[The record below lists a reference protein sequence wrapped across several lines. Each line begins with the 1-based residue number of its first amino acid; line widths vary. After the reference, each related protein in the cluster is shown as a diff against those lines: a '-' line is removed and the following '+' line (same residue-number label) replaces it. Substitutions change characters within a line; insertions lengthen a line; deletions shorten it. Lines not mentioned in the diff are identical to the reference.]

1 MNFSFTPPSS
11 SETPGVS
18 PVSMSSSQADVP
30 KPTLAPMGEPARGS
44 YNNTPNAK
52 SLLTRILTLIF
63 GVLLLIT
70 VGLFIYQWYLQAQIE
85 SKKQALATFE
95 SQLASVPLQDIRK
108 LSARLKAANQLIKDH
123 PFANVMFKVIEDSVE
138 NNIIF
143 SKFTIQ
149 NDLTAVAYIGTLEG
163 VAPDYKSIVQQI
175 ETFRREPYSQYMSQI
190 QVKNLRPDSSG
201 KVSFAV
207 TFNAAIR
214 GILPEEVIF
223 REEISTPETVPQ
235 NGGAFGTSTNPQGS
249 FGNPSTQ

>member
-1 MNFSFTPPSS
+1 MNFSFT
-11 SETPGVS
+11 S
-18 PVSMSSSQADVP
+18 PSSSQASGSSP
-30 KPTLAPMGEPARGS
+30 MSMSSTQTEAPAPTLAPMGEPARGS
-44 YNNTPNAK
+44 YNNTPDTK
-52 SLLTRILTLIF
+52 SLLTRALTTIF
-63 GVLLLIT
+63 GILLLIT

-85 SKKQALATFE
+85 GKKQALATFE

-149 NDLTAVAYIGTLEG
+149 NDLTALAYIGTLEG
-163 VAPDYKSIVQQI
+163 VAPDYRSIVQQI
-175 ETFRREPYSQYMSQI
+175 ETFKREPYTKYMSQV
-190 QVKNLRPDSSG
+190 QVKNLRPDASG
-201 KVSFAV
+201 KVSFSI

-214 GILPEEVIF
+214 GVLPEEVIF
-223 REEISTPETVPQ
+223 REELVVPETTPQ
-235 NGGAFGTSTNPQGS
+235 GGAGFGTSTNPQGS